1 MAKLKARGRGYL
13 RCGSVVLLGLTLSA
27 CALIPPPKEGQ
38 FKLLSNESLIIQ
50 SSFDRSYALAGKSG
64 SVARKLTP
72 VPDFDYGFQTD
83 LDGPT
88 IYAGAARSDGLLR
101 IDKKGNWRKI
111 ETEKIGDF
119 GGYTALFGLPDGGAI
134 VARNKLAYNLPDGSY
149 PNKIFRLDADGE
161 VVWSTVVGLYVSRIS
176 VDDNRV
182 ILSGDDGKDEEQPL
196 YITLDL
202 ENGSKVEQTSAQLP
216 ESWYNFD
223 DCAVRNDTIYCVV
236 GYPKPGNGDIW
247 DTSLVKFSL
256 GEGKQLGNPVFLEN
270 EIYNFRFINDKLY
283 GVRESSKDHT
293 KLYTF
298 DLDGNLLS
306 KEALDI
312 DLIYPVIHGMYKQGT
327 KLYLDF
333 WATEAKKSNLTVKK
347 AQSVLCLNT
356 DTGKI
361 TSETYDIPKSVYLGA
376 GPVIPSSWF
385 TR

>member
-1 MAKLKARGRGYL
+1 M
-13 RCGSVVLLGLTLSA
+13 
-27 CALIPPPKEGQ
+27 
-38 FKLLSNESLIIQ
+38 
-50 SSFDRSYALAGKSG
+50 
-64 SVARKLTP
+64 
-72 VPDFDYGFQTD
+72 
-83 LDGPT
+83 
-88 IYAGAARSDGLLR
+88 
-101 IDKKGNWRKI
+101 
-111 ETEKIGDF
+111 
-119 GGYTALFGLPDGGAI
+119 
-134 VARNKLAYNLPDGSY
+134 
-149 PNKIFRLDADGE
+149 
-161 VVWSTVVGLYVSRIS
+161 VWSTVVGLYVSRIS

-347 AQSVLCLNT
+347 AQSILCLNT